1 MLSVVFTAEKAE
13 TRPRD
18 FFVHWYSSI
27 AAAAAAAADASS
39 LYYFTNATVCI
50 RSPR

>member
-27 AAAAAAAADASS
+27 AAAAAAADASS